1 MHYNLKENDSGQI
14 SLHNSV
20 VCYYIFGFYS
30 PGGLRKINMKL
41 SNTEKNRLKS
51 KYGEWALVTGASS
64 GIGLEIATQLANA
77 GFHLVINARHTDKL
91 QDVEKKLKSLSA
103 IEVKIVACDVSE
115 TEGINKI
122 IQSTQGLNIGLLV
135 VSAGFGTSGN
145 FIDSALQAEINMLKV
160 NCEALLS
167 LAHYYSQQFV
177 QQKRGGIIFM
187 SSMVAFQGTPY
198 AANYAATKAYVQT
211 LAEALA
217 VELKP
222 KGVDVLAAAPGPVES
237 GFSQR
242 ANMSMSMYMTPEQI
256 GVPILKALGRKSTV
270 LPGFLTKLLVYA
282 LRTVPRWG
290 KVKIM
295 AKVMG
300 GMTAHQRK

>member
-1 MHYNLKENDSGQI
+1 
-14 SLHNSV
+14 
-20 VCYYIFGFYS
+20 
-30 PGGLRKINMKL
+30 MKL
-41 SNTEKNRLKS
+41 SDSEKSRLKA
-51 KYGEWALVTGASS
+51 KYGDWAVITGASS
-64 GIGLEIATQLANA
+64 GIGLELATQLAEA
-77 GFHLVINARHTDKL
+77 GFNLVITSRQLSKL
-91 QDVEKKLKSLSA
+91 QAIESKLKSFA
-103 IEVKIVACDVSE
+103 NIEIQVVASDVSE
-115 TEGINKI
+115 TKGIEKI
-122 IQSTQGLNIGLLV
+122 IQATQGLNVGLLI
-135 VSAGFGTSGN
+135 VSAGYGTSGN
-145 FIDSALQAEINMLKV
+145 FIDGSLHSEINMLKV

-167 LAHYYSQQFV
+167 LTHYYSQQFV
-177 QQKRGGIIFM
+177 QQKRGGIILM
-187 SSMVAFQGTPY
+187 SSMVAFQGTPF

-242 ANMSMSMYMTPEQI
+242 ANMKMSMSLTPSQI
-256 GVPILKALGRKSTV
+256 GVPILKALGRNTVV
-270 LPGFLTKLLVYA
+270 LPGLLTKILVYS

-300 GMTAHQRK
+300 GMTQHSRK